1 MAQRPAHD
9 CTEKLMT
16 IQRFL
21 IGTALALSALA
32 AQAYTVGGA
41 KQSLIS
47 DSFEWAWDGSY
58 MTGLR
63 SALQNPSNFGPAGI
77 VNRSITTV
85 DMAVVDSTTLAGVN
99 MFVGTWVSDGQA
111 AGFSTAVRDFF
122 LGGGDLFLLQD
133 DSGHDGLG
141 TALGISTTNSTGS
154 VSNGGAPLFQGP
166 FGNATN
172 VTQHYNVGQLD
183 EAAIL
188 AKNGH
193 VAGRNAQNQ
202 VTSAYWAAGEY
213 AAGSGALFI
222 IADIDMVATTTTCG
236 LAVCGADYLN
246 MNSNAIYAL
255 NTFSFLQRNGG
266 NPNPASA
273 PGTLVLAGSALFLL
287 ARARRRS

>member
-1 MAQRPAHD
+1 M
-9 CTEKLMT
+9 K
-16 IQRFL
+16 IQHFVV
-21 IGTALALSALA
+21 GTALALSALL

-47 DSFEWAWDGSY
+47 DSVDWAWDGSY

-63 SALQNPSNFGPAGI
+63 SALQNPNNFGPAGI
-77 VNRSITTV
+77 VNRSISTV
-85 DMAVVDSTTLAGVN
+85 DMAVVDSTTLAGVD
-99 MFVGTWVSDGQA
+99 MFVGTWVSDSQA

-133 DSGHDGLG
+133 DSSHDALG

-166 FGNATN
+166 FGTATN

-188 AKNGH
+188 ARNGH

-213 AAGSGALFI
+213 AAGAGALFI
-222 IADIDMVATTTTCG
+222 IADIDMVATTTACG

-266 NPNPASA
+266 NPNPVSA
-273 PGTLVLAGSALFLL
+273 PGTLALAGSALFLL